1 MYENFSNSF
10 TYIGDRFLQ
19 KQQNSILSQTIPVDE
34 IVVCDDQ
41 SNEDTVK
48 ILSTYREQHPETFRI
63 FVNSNKLGSVKNF
76 EKCISLCQ
84 NEIIF
89 LSDQDDVWV
98 PNKVERIIQTF
109 QGHPSISVVCT
120 NGFGIDEESN
130 LLDLLSRW
138 DMPEFVRANGY
149 RFDYYNILNLL
160 DNFCTGATM
169 AFRRT
174 LLPDILP
181 IPLIKDLHHDGWM
194 AKVSA
199 LDNQLYFLNEK
210 LIFYRKHASQQVGNI
225 FFENS
230 VESKNEITN
239 YFSIE
244 KEIKSFKDYKKFLKR
259 IAKAHSENKFF
270 LENYPDQQ
278 KYFRKNLLELEKR
291 FENYQATMRSRF
303 PVQSFFL
310 YFGDIFSNKRKIKT

>member
-1 MYENFSNSF
+1 MKTSVALC
-10 TYIGDRFLQ
+10 TYNGAKFLQ
-19 KQQNSILSQTIPVDE
+19 QQLDSILSQTIPVDE

-41 SNEDTVK
+41 SSDDTVK
-48 ILSTYREQHPETFRI
+48 ILSIYLEQHPETFRI
-63 FVNSNKLGSVKNF
+63 FVNPNKLGSVKNF

-98 PNKVERIIQTF
+98 ANKVERMIRTF
-109 QGHPSISVVCT
+109 QEHPSISAVCT
-120 NGFGIDEESN
+120 NGFGIDEENN
-130 LLDLLSRW
+130 LLDLISRW
-138 DMPEFVRANGY
+138 DMPDLVKANGY
-149 RFDYYNILNLL
+149 LFDYYNILNLL

-169 AFRRT
+169 AFRKT

-181 IPLIKDLHHDGWM
+181 IPVIQDLHHDGWI

-199 LDNQLYFLNEK
+199 QDNQLYFLNEK

-230 VESKNEITN
+230 EESKKEITN

-244 KEIKSFKDYKKFLKR
+244 KEIKSFNDYKKLLKR
-259 IAKAHSENKFF
+259 MAQAHWMNKIF
-270 LENYPDQQ
+270 LQDHPEHH
-278 KYFRKNLLELEKR
+278 KYFRKNLQELEKR
-291 FENYQATMRSRF
+291 FENYQSTMRREF

-310 YFGDIFSNKRKIKT
+310 YFGDIFSSKRKIKK